1 MQSSL
6 ASVRYPADG
15 ECAPRAYAG
24 TCFPWETAM
33 SEVLSTTVLCSDCSE
48 RRQDLEVTGHHVVD
62 CREDP
67 TLPGYCVVRYTAA
80 AAARG
85 SVVPLMPATQA
96 QAAKALVNLFET
108 GEVRGNYGQVTLL
121 PGDTGRLTYG
131 RAQTTLG
138 SGNLHLMIE
147 RYCGTVGA
155 RFGARLR
162 AWLPALAA
170 RSAAAD
176 TDLKLHNLLRACAD
190 DPVMRD
196 VQDGFF
202 DEMYWEPATRAA
214 ARLGIRSP
222 LGVAVV
228 YDSWVHGSWAMLRD
242 RTSAA
247 GALQQVGE
255 HEWIQRYVRIRR
267 EWLATHPNALLR
279 QTVYRMDAFQ
289 RLIAQ
294 DAWGLPLPLVVRGEE
309 ISLTTLS
316 GLPDGC
322 YEGPQPGSRDLSVR
336 APLQR
341 GLDVRLVQLA
351 LSDQGCDVRADG
363 IFGSASDR
371 FIRAFQRTHEMPE
384 TGVADPGLIHRLI
397 AMDA

>member
-1 MQSSL
+1 MT
-6 ASVRYPADG
+6 D
-15 ECAPRAYAG
+15 
-24 TCFPWETAM
+24 
-33 SEVLSTTVLCSDCSE
+33 VLSTTIPCSDCSE
-48 RRQDLEVTGHHVVD
+48 RRQDLEATGNHVVD

-67 TLPGYCVVRYTAA
+67 SLPGFCVLRYAPPDTPAA
-80 AAARG
+80 LALPA
-85 SVVPLMPATQA
+85 MPATQA
-96 QAAKALVNLFET
+96 QAAKAIVNLFET
-108 GEVRGNYGQVTLL
+108 GSVRGDYGQVTNL

-138 SGNLHLMIE
+138 SGNLHVLIE
-147 RYCGTVGA
+147 RYCSTVGA

-176 TDLKLHNLLRACAD
+176 TDLKLHNVLRACAD

-196 VQDGFF
+196 VQDAFF
-202 DEMYWEPATRAA
+202 DDAYWNPALRAA
-214 ARLGIRSP
+214 TRLGIRSP

-228 YDSWVHGSWAMLRD
+228 YDSWVHGAWPLLRD
-242 RTSAA
+242 RTNAN
-247 GALQQVGE
+247 GTLQQLGE
-255 HEWIQRYVRIRR
+255 HEWIQRYVRTRR
-267 EWLATHPNALLR
+267 DWLATHPNALLR

-294 DAWGLPLPLVVRGEE
+294 EAWGLALPLVVRGAE
-309 ISLTTLS
+309 ISLASLAA
-316 GLPDGC
+316 LPPGC
-322 YEGPQPGSRDLSVR
+322 YDGPQPGTRELSVQS
-336 APLQR
+336 PLQR

-363 IFGSASDR
+363 IFGNATAKLVR
-371 FIRAFQRTHEMPE
+371 GFQRGNDLPE
-384 TGVADPGLIHRLI
+384 TNVADVAIIQRLV